1 MNDSNVSFEESFK
14 KLESILQR
22 LNEGKVTLDE
32 SLKLFEV
39 ANSLIISCNA
49 KLKNAEQKIQTLLK
63 DREGK
68 LVIENE
74 IPAQEEFSI
83 NTNKILKE

>member
-68 LVIENE
+68 LVVENE
-74 IPAQEEFSI
+74 IPAQEEFSM